1 MLHWNNAHKR
11 ALEIEKYYKNMSY
24 YEAKKKSAAF
34 LFKIERSFA
43 IISPNGFNHFT

>member
-1 MLHWNNAHKR
+1 MLHWNNAHKG

-24 YEAKKKSAAF
+24 YEAKTSAGF

-43 IISPNGFNHFT
+43 IIGPNGFTHFT